1 MNGPALLALT
11 LGPGLFI
18 LAWIYIK
25 DKYEKEPLSLLLFA
39 FLGGAISTL
48 PVLFANELWNKSGF
62 GISQTNYLA
71 TAFYAFVSVG
81 GTEELAKLLVV
92 MIFLYPRK
100 AFNEPFDG
108 IVYCTAVSMGFAT
121 AENLLYVY
129 VNSHPQD
136 AAWVA
141 LLRMFTAVPAH
152 ATFAILM
159 GFFVGHSKFGKFK
172 MGYILL
178 GLITASIT
186 HGAYDFFL
194 FIRNIPGI
202 SLGAALSLVIGVRYA
217 RKAIRYN
224 QEVSPFK
231 NPWTRIS

>member
-1 MNGPALLALT
+1 MYGLLAMT

-18 LAWIYIK
+18 LGWIYLK
-25 DKYEKEPLSLLLFA
+25 DKHEKEPLYLLLLA
-39 FLGGAISTL
+39 FIGGAISTIF
-48 PVLFANELWNKSGF
+48 VLMANALWQNLGF
-62 GISQTNYLA
+62 GISDTQLLP

-92 MIFLYPRK
+92 LLFFYKRK

-108 IVYCTAVSMGFAT
+108 IVYCVAVSMGFAT
-121 AENLLYVY
+121 AENILYVY
-129 VNSHPQD
+129 GNAAPDD
-136 AAWVA
+136 ARWVA

-159 GFFVGHSKFGKFK
+159 GFFVGHSKFDKNQI
-172 MGYILL
+172 GYLAL
-178 GLITASIT
+178 ALIASAFT

-202 SLGAALSLVIGVRYA
+202 SIGAFISLFLGIRYA
-217 RKAIRYN
+217 RKAIKYN
-224 QEVSPFK
+224 QEISPFR
-231 NPWTRIS
+231 NL

>member
-1 MNGPALLALT
+1 MYGLLAMT

-18 LAWIYIK
+18 LGWIYLK
-25 DKYEKEPLSLLLFA
+25 DKHEKEPLYLLLLA
-39 FLGGAISTL
+39 FIGGAISTIF
-48 PVLFANELWNKSGF
+48 VLMANALWQNLGF
-62 GISQTNYLA
+62 GISGTQLLP

-92 MIFLYPRK
+92 LLFFYKRK

-108 IVYCTAVSMGFAT
+108 IVYCVAVSMGFAT
-121 AENLLYVY
+121 AENILYVY
-129 VNSHPQD
+129 GNAAPDD
-136 AAWVA
+136 ARWVA

-159 GFFVGHSKFGKFK
+159 GFFVGHSKFDKNQI
-172 MGYILL
+172 GYLAL
-178 GLITASIT
+178 ALIASAFT

-202 SLGAALSLVIGVRYA
+202 SIGAFISLFLGIRYA
-217 RKAIRYN
+217 RKAIKYN
-224 QEVSPFK
+224 QEISPFR
-231 NPWTRIS
+231 NL